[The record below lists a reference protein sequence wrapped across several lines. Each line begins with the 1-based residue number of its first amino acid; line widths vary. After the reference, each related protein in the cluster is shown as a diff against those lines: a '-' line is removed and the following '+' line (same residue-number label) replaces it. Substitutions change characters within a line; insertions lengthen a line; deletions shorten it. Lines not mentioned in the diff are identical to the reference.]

1 MSPLRQ
7 ALFDY
12 LAVRRS
18 LGFKLGRAAGLLA
31 QFITYA
37 EEREEQHPRIS
48 TMLAWANAL
57 SGADVSDLDRIA
69 GGHRDARRRGHCARP

>member
-18 LGFKLGRAAGLLA
+18 LGFKLGRAEGLLA
-31 QFITYA
+31 QFINYA
-37 EEREEQHPRIS
+37 EETGRATSAHLHHARLGDP
-48 TMLAWANAL
+48 
-57 SGADVSDLDRIA
+57 A
-69 GGHRDARRRGHCARP
+69 G

>member
-37 EEREEQHPRIS
+37 EES
-48 TMLAWANAL
+48 
-57 SGADVSDLDRIA
+57 
-69 GGHRDARRRGHCARP
+69 RGFDEKNMRV